1 MPSQLQTQVRE
12 EMPRCLVPEGTFL
25 RVLDGFFEGLEFP
38 MERDWVVIGRGRG
51 ADFVV
56 PEPTISR
63 AHAAVGYDERGF
75 YVHDLGSTN
84 GTLLNGEQASQEI
97 LQNGDE
103 IQMGKLRLG
112 VVLPKESKLGEEK

>member
-1 MPSQLQTQVRE
+1 MSSQLQQVRE
-12 EMPRCLVPEGTFL
+12 ETLRSPVPEGTFL
-25 RVLDGFFEGLEFP
+25 RVLEGFFEGLEFP
-38 MERDWVVIGRGRG
+38 MDREWVVIGRGRG

-97 LQNGDE
+97 LQTGDE

-112 VVLPKESKLGEEK
+112 VVLPVETKVGEEG

>member
-1 MPSQLQTQVRE
+1 MPASLQTQIRTEAPHVA
-12 EMPRCLVPEGTFL
+12 VPEGTFL
-25 RVLDGFFEGLEFP
+25 CVLDGFFEGLEFP

-63 AHAAVGYDERGF
+63 AHAAVGYDDTGF

-84 GTLLNGEQASQEI
+84 GTLLNGEQASRQV
-97 LQNGDE
+97 LRNGDE

-112 VVLPKESKLGEEK
+112 VILPVMTSEGEEE

>member
-1 MPSQLQTQVRE
+1 MQAELQAQMRAE
-12 EMPRCLVPEGTFL
+12 APRVLVPDGTFL

-63 AHAAVGYDERGF
+63 AHAAVGYDDAGF

-84 GTLLNGEQASQEI
+84 GTLLNGEQASREA
-97 LQNGDE
+97 LHNGDE

-112 VVLPKESKLGEEK
+112 VVLPVVANEGEEE